1 MVVCGH
7 WNPEAPVTGE
17 GISAILGTLAITF
30 VVDQGTDP
38 RVSRE
43 QETQPLDFTQHGE
56 EGFCWETSM

>member
-1 MVVCGH
+1 MAVCGH
-7 WNPEAPVTGE
+7 GNPWGPVTGE
-17 GISAILGTLAITF
+17 GISGILGTLAIPF

-43 QETQPLDFTQHGE
+43 QETQPLDLTPHGE